1 MSPGKWIAGLLCC
14 VSLAAAA
21 QRKDLVSYANTLQ
34 GTNSEFA
41 LSHGNTHPSTA
52 LPFGMHAWSAQTGK
66 NGDGW
71 KYQYKATSI
80 RGFQQVHQ
88 CSPWTGDYAVF
99 SLMPVAGELKVN
111 ENERAAE
118 FSHDDEITRL
128 KSVFH
133 ILFAAARVSSSF
145 AWPPN
150 SCCSVS
156 SACPVLI

>member
-99 SLMPVAGELKVN
+99 KETMAVN
-111 ENERAAE
+111 VLRCARSRGGRSCTKFIHVRER
-118 FSHDDEITRL
+118 
-128 KSVFH
+128 
-133 ILFAAARVSSSF
+133 
-145 AWPPN
+145 N
-150 SCCSVS
+150 SQQQ
-156 SACPVLI
+156 PRKDR